1 MLVRI
6 SEELKEEETLGRGG
20 GEVGP
25 SEHQFSIIFL
35 TLALCCVCY
44 TTLCTSGAAVWAET
58 ISIILNLVLFQSF
71 TEILNVNYLQP
82 TVSFL
87 KSAF

>member
-1 MLVRI
+1 MLVRV

-35 TLALCCVCY
+35 TLALCCVC
-44 TTLCTSGAAVWAET
+44 
-58 ISIILNLVLFQSF
+58 
-71 TEILNVNYLQP
+71 
-82 TVSFL
+82 
-87 KSAF
+87 